1 MDEDLKKNIKLKLKS
16 LKSQFKVMS
25 AEEARKKLENK
36 IYSDPN
42 FIFFS
47 ETLLKELEN
56 AIIAGNNKVVFKK
69 HINDVFNTVV
79 KNTLINK
86 GYNVSEDIVVKYK
99 KNYDND
105 YYNNDN
111 DNDNESQNYNEI
123 KVFVIEF

>member
-1 MDEDLKKNIKLKLKS
+1 MDEDLKKTKQFKELKSLKS
-16 LKSQFKVMS
+16 LKSQFKIMS

-47 ETLLKELEN
+47 ENLLKELEN

-69 HINDVFNTVV
+69 NTNDVFNTVV

-99 KNYDND
+99 KNNEYNEYDD
-105 YYNNDN
+105 
-111 DNDNESQNYNEI
+111 ETQNYTEI